1 MLVELFNAGTQKIQ
15 KFLNTRFTIY
25 EKLDMYYFKV
35 RFDAEGA
42 TPVKIS
48 DNSDITYED
57 AIANTLYFPIL
68 EFCNNMLQDSADKLY
83 ITLGRCIVGLF
94 YCPGTAKFHI
104 RYNEKL
110 AGRFVFSDIYTD
122 KYDFNSKEIFKQ
134 TYKELFDSGMLLDEP
149 VIASAEPVKDPV
161 DTAAVLSDMTEKDR
175 YDYIFDNWCGRTWSD
190 NMKENISGLILRNSR
205 NTYKI
210 SNPYLTQ
217 QTADTTKYDSS
228 SKRLWKDMLLKD
240 FIAVIKKIYGNS
252 FSGYTVSGK
261 TYTENIC
268 CLFVDYM
275 NNTDFFNKY
284 RIDEDDLL
292 PTWDRWLL
300 EFDLDKIPNSTAK
313 TICMINP
320 IAKSVLRLL
329 IHIFRTKYIPGKL
342 CELTPDDIKYLN
354 TVYATFI
361 S

>member
-15 KFLNTRFTIY
+15 KFLNTRFTVY

-35 RFDAEGA
+35 RVDVEGA

-48 DNSDITYED
+48 DKSDITYED
-57 AIANTLYFPIL
+57 AITNALYFPIL
-68 EFCNNMLQDSADKLY
+68 EFCNNMLQDNADKLY
-83 ITLGRCIVGLF
+83 ITLGSCTVGIF
-94 YCPGTAKFHI
+94 YCPGTAKSHI

-110 AGRFVFSDIYTD
+110 TGRFVFSDIYTD
-122 KYDFNSKEIFKQ
+122 KYDFNSKEIFKL
-134 TYKELFDSGMLLDEP
+134 TYKGLFDSGILLDEP
-149 VIASAEPVKDPV
+149 VIADAGPIKNSV
-161 DTAAVLSDMTEKDR
+161 DIVTALTEMTDKDR
-175 YDYIFDNWCGRTWSD
+175 YDYIFDRWCINTWSG
-190 NMKENISGLILRNSR
+190 NAKENIGGLILRNGR
-205 NTYKI
+205 CTYKI
-210 SNPYLTQ
+210 SNPHLSRQ
-217 QTADTTKYDSS
+217 ISDTSKYDPS

-240 FIAVIKKIYGNS
+240 FIAVIKKIYGDS
-252 FSGYTVSGK
+252 FSSYTVSGK

-268 CLFVDYM
+268 GLFVDYM

-292 PTWDRWLL
+292 PTWDKWLL

-329 IHIFRTKYIPGKL
+329 IHIFRIRFIPGKL
-342 CELTPDDIKYLN
+342 CELSANDIKYLN
-354 TVYATFI
+354 IIYETLI